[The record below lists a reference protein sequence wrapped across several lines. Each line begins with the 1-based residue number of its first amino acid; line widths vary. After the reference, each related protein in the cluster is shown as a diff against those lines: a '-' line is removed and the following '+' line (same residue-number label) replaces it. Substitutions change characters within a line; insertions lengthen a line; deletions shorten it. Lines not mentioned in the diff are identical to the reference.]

1 VTRSNPLNLGRRERQ
16 IMDIVYRLGKAS
28 AQEVLD
34 ELPDPP
40 SYSAVR
46 GMLRLLEDKGCLT
59 HKQDGPR
66 YIYIPT
72 TKPEDAR
79 RSALKHLM
87 KTFFNNSRESAVA
100 TLLDLSD
107 KPLSAEEHARITKL
121 LQAAVNQ
128 DKGR

>member
-1 VTRSNPLNLGRRERQ
+1 VSRSNPLNLGRRERQ
-16 IMDIVYRLGKAS
+16 IMDIVYRLGQAS

-66 YIYIPT
+66 YIYMPT

-87 KTFFNNSRESAVA
+87 KTFFHNSREAAVA
-100 TLLDLSD
+100 TLLDVSGT
-107 KPLSAEEHARITKL
+107 PLSPDEHKRISKL
-121 LQAAVNQ
+121 LKDALESET
-128 DKGR
+128 D